1 MKRFLLIGTMLLGPV
16 PQVHAQWAV
25 IDNANLTQMIHQV
38 QQAAEQIQLLQQ
50 QVQTVM
56 SVYNAISHV
65 TDLGS
70 AVSAL
75 GLLGIQNPLPVN
87 PYAVQNLL
95 SGRGSITGM
104 SASIGSLFNS
114 NFSSSHVYT
123 PNGSSYQEGLLSRNA
138 TSIAGMQGLAGQ
150 LYQSMSQRLPLL
162 AELQARLETATTQK
176 DVDDLQARLLAEQS
190 YIQAQGVQAQSLA
203 MMQVS
208 AYQSRQ
214 QEHDEQRQQE
224 LDSIIAAN
232 PDQ

>member
-1 MKRFLLIGTMLLGPV
+1 MLLGAV

-114 NFSSSHVYT
+114 NLSSSHVYT

>member
-1 MKRFLLIGTMLLGPV
+1 MLLGPV

-95 SGRGSITGM
+95 SGRGSIMGM

-150 LYQSMSQRLPLL
+150 LYHSMSQRLPLL

>member
-1 MKRFLLIGTMLLGPV
+1 VKRFLLIGTMLLGAV
-16 PQVHAQWAV
+16 PQVQAQWAV
-25 IDNANLTQMIHQV
+25 IDNANLTQMIRQV

-114 NFSSSHVYT
+114 NLSSSHVYT

>member
-1 MKRFLLIGTMLLGPV
+1 MLLGAV

-95 SGRGSITGM
+95 SGRGSIRGM

>member
-1 MKRFLLIGTMLLGPV
+1 MLLGAV
-16 PQVHAQWAV
+16 PQVQAQWAV
-25 IDNANLTQMIHQV
+25 IDNANQTQMIRQV

-114 NFSSSHVYT
+114 NLSSSHVYT

>member
-1 MKRFLLIGTMLLGPV
+1 MLLGAV
-16 PQVHAQWAV
+16 PQVQAQWAV
-25 IDNANLTQMIHQV
+25 IDNANLTQMIRQV

-114 NFSSSHVYT
+114 NLSSSHVYT

-190 YIQAQGVQAQSLA
+190 YILAQGVQAQSLA

>member
-1 MKRFLLIGTMLLGPV
+1 
-16 PQVHAQWAV
+16 
-25 IDNANLTQMIHQV
+25 
-38 QQAAEQIQLLQQ
+38 
-50 QVQTVM
+50 M

-114 NFSSSHVYT
+114 NLSSSHVYT

>member
-1 MKRFLLIGTMLLGPV
+1 MLLGAV
-16 PQVHAQWAV
+16 PQVQAQWAV
-25 IDNANLTQMIHQV
+25 IDNANLTQMIRQV

-114 NFSSSHVYT
+114 NLSSSHVYT